1 MQPVRPPTFH
11 VPCTESYLSRYAT
24 DSMGVMSFICGG
36 RARVWAR
43 VWVRALRKACTG
55 TARNCAAPV
64 HEVSDAVT
72 H

>member
-1 MQPVRPPTFH
+1 MHPVRPPTFH
-11 VPCTESYLSRYAT
+11 VPCTESYLRRYAT

-43 VWVRALRKACTG
+43 VWVRALRM
-55 TARNCAAPV
+55 
-64 HEVSDAVT
+64 VT